1 MPEPVRAAAQV
12 GDPSP
17 QTCLQVA
24 GEAALLAVIAA
35 DEAMAAVRRSNSG
48 AARLEAAMHAAHQEA
63 VEAARHADRAEQY
76 AVDPEMPA
84 SSLAY
89 CARQAVHHAV
99 LAQAAAG
106 VEITAAGLRAE
117 LDRVLTPEE
126 QAERERA
133 RRQEE
138 DRREAEQQ
146 AATGMDREN
155 REKATTNLYLAKHH
169 VAELGWSTGHLRVM
183 EAAATGRLY
192 RRGGRARLA
201 ARKGEWN
208 GGRRISQERTQALL
222 TAKFL
227 TAAQHGDDTHL
238 LTPSPMGHVALEL
251 ARLHQDG
258 LHASDHAAYEARFAR
273 VRRRHKRRDDQKAA
287 ARRLPPLEP
296 SAQKLYQKPI
306 TIAEQQAR
314 ASQQPPVEPAPA
326 TPPRPDTKPLPAAA
340 PPQPAP
346 APPGTTPRTPAP
358 PPPKPRLALPR
369 ARPIPVSPLQPTLW

>member
-1 MPEPVRAAAQV
+1 MPEPVRAAAPF

-35 DEAMAAVRRSNSG
+35 DDAMAAVCRSRSG
-48 AARLEAAMHAAHQEA
+48 AAKLEAAMHAAHQEA
-63 VEAARHADRAEQY
+63 VEAARHADHAEQY
-76 AVDPEMPA
+76 ADDPEMPA
-84 SSLAY
+84 SALAY

-106 VEITAAGLRAE
+106 VETTAAGLGAE
-117 LDRVLTPEE
+117 LDRVLTPAEL
-126 QAERERA
+126 AERESA

-138 DRREAEQQ
+138 AEREAEQQ
-146 AATGMDREN
+146 AATGMDRPN
-155 REKATTNLYLAKHH
+155 REKAASNLYLAERH
-169 VAELGWSTGHLRVM
+169 VAELGWTTGHLRVM

-192 RRGGRARLA
+192 WRGSRARLA
-201 ARKGEWN
+201 ARNGEWT

-227 TAAQHGDDTHL
+227 TAAQNGDGTHV
-238 LTPSPMGHVALEL
+238 LTPSPMGNVALDL

-258 LHASDHAAYEARFAR
+258 LHTSDRAAYDARFAR

-287 ARRLPPLEP
+287 ARRLPPLDR
-296 SAQKLYQKPI
+296 SAQKLYQKPV
-306 TIAEQQAR
+306 TIAEQQALD
-314 ASQQPPVEPAPA
+314 SQQAPLDAVPA
-326 TPPRPDTKPLPAAA
+326 TPPETGAEPLPAAA

-346 APPGTTPRTPAP
+346 ALATTPRAPAHGP
-358 PPPKPRLALPR
+358 YRPLRSRPRTR
-369 ARPIPVSPLQPTLW
+369 VIPVSPLQPTLW

>member
-1 MPEPVRAAAQV
+1 MPEPARAAAQF

-35 DEAMAAVRRSNSG
+35 DDAMAAVRRSSTG
-48 AARLEAAMHAAHQEA
+48 TARLEAAMHAAHQEA

-89 CARQAVHHAV
+89 CARQSVHHAV

-106 VEITAAGLRAE
+106 VEVTAAGLRAE

-138 DRREAEQQ
+138 DRREAEEQ
-146 AATGMDREN
+146 AATGMDRPN
-155 REKATTNLYLAKHH
+155 REQAASNLYLAERH

-192 RRGGRARLA
+192 WRGRRARLA
-201 ARKGEWN
+201 VRRGEWT

-227 TAAQHGDDTHL
+227 TAAQHSDDTHV
-238 LTPSPMGHVALEL
+238 LTPSSMGHVALEL
-251 ARLHQDG
+251 ARLHQAG
-258 LHASDHAAYEARFAR
+258 LHASDHTAYEARFAR

-287 ARRLPPLEP
+287 ARRLPPLDP

-314 ASQQPPVEPAPA
+314 ASQQPPVDPAPA
-326 TPPRPDTKPLPAAA
+326 SPPDTGAAPRPAAA
-340 PPQPAP
+340 LPQSAP
-346 APPGTTPRTPAP
+346 VPTTAPRTPAP
-358 PPPKPRLALPR
+358 PLPKPRRALPR